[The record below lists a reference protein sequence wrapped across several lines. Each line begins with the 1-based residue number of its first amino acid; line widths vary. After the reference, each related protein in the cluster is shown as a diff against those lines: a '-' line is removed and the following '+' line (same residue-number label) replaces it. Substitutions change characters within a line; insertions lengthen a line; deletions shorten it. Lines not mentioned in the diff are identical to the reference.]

1 MNPITTDILSVFP
14 GLGGAFSSGRNDRE
28 HRANHVCTRR
38 YCWDLLVLHR
48 KPQWLNQ
55 KMQPWR
61 GLRGFLESHWVWMP
75 GPDPGASRGIP
86 FSRPATAAS
95 WPTPQGRKQFG
106 FQSHNQGPFQLEIS
120 TSLSSNMHR
129 TAQCSRLHRQHCG
142 SYMVSSSHSLLVL
155 PRAYQFEKPVKKNRR
170 IAFSLRYCLLL
181 KHCRQIVFPDN

>member
-86 FSRPATAAS
+86 FSRPATALRGPLPRDANSSVFNHTIKVPFSSKFLQVCHRICIAQLSVQGSIAS
-95 WPTPQGRKQFG
+95 TVEVTW
-106 FQSHNQGPFQLEIS
+106 
-120 TSLSSNMHR
+120 
-129 TAQCSRLHRQHCG
+129 
-142 SYMVSSSHSLLVL
+142 SLL
-155 PRAYQFEKPVKKNRR
+155 PTHSSCSQER
-170 IAFSLRYCLLL
+170 ISLRS
-181 KHCRQIVFPDN
+181 Q